1 MLYDFLRQLYYR
13 LSMDIL
19 QSLHEWYVYDPSF
32 MKKCNRKDQPVVEMP
47 IFNICTG
54 QKRNTHTHAHTY
66 TYTLARIHTHTHT
79 HTQKSEK

>member
-1 MLYDFLRQLYYR
+1 
-13 LSMDIL
+13 MDIL

-54 QKRNTHTHAHTY
+54 QKRNTHTHAHTH
-66 TYTLARIHTHTHT
+66 TRTHIHIHTSTHTHT
-79 HTQKSEK
+79 HTYTHSKI